1 MLSKKFPGK
10 MYAPIFFFFS
20 VFSISMKEQSF
31 SPQFKLHKVGDFRKE
46 IPLYECSLKLIPNLF
61 LNGIRIDM
69 KMSTMYSYYI
79 LLFESFILHKVR
91 HLGGKHSHT

>member
-10 MYAPIFFFFS
+10 TYVPIFFFS

-46 IPLYECSLKLIPNLF
+46 ITLYECSLKLIPNLF
-61 LNGIRIDM
+61 LNGIHIDM
-69 KMSTMYSYYI
+69 KMYTTNI
-79 LLFESFILHKVR
+79 CI
-91 HLGGKHSHT
+91 HTNI